1 MRNQVTV
8 GLIGLGTVGT
18 GVAKVLLENAE
29 IITRRLGKPIVLKWI
44 ADLDITTDRGVAIPK
59 GVLTTDAQTILDDP
73 DVDIVIELIGGYDV
87 AKRLILAAI
96 EKGKHVVTANK
107 ALLAVHGEDL
117 YEVVRQANVDLQ
129 FEASVGGGIPILRA
143 LTSGLSA
150 NRVSS
155 ITGILNGTSNYIL
168 TRMSQGN
175 EEFSIALGHAQAKGY
190 AEADPSFD
198 IEGIDSAHKLAI
210 MVNLAFGTPVNIKEV
225 YTEGITKLTSL
236 DVAYAQELGM
246 TVKLLGIAKYVEGEL
261 DVRVHPTMIP
271 QHSPLA
277 KVDGVYNAIHLV
289 GDAVGDIMLYGQGAG
304 SLPTASAVVSDVM
317 DVARNVC
324 CEQAIRI
331 PPTSYPF
338 DQRIPIRVRSIEQL
352 TCRYYLRFMVQDHTG
367 ILSKLAGV
375 LGGHGISIA
384 SVLQKGRREG
394 QTVPVV
400 IMTHRASEH
409 SVQEALREIESLE
422 QLISEPTTLIRIE
435 DESD

>member
-73 DVDIVIELIGGYDV
+73 DVDIVIELIGGYDA

-150 NRVSS
+150 NHVSS

-384 SVLQKGRREG
+384 SVLQKGRGEG